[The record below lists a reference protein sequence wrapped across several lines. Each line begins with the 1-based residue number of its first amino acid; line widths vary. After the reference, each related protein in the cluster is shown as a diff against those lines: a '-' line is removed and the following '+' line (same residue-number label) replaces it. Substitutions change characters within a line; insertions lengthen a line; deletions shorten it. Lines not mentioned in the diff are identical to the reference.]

1 MTTILLIEDEPR
13 IAAFVS
19 RGLESAGY
27 TTVIVEDGAEGLAR
41 ALADDI
47 DLVLLDVGLPTIDG
61 FEVLRRL
68 RAQGSSV
75 PVIMLTARS
84 STRDTV
90 EGLDAGANDY
100 VSKPFTFDELLARVR
115 SRLRESSAPSGVSV
129 AHGDVVLDI
138 LARRATVGRTR
149 SRAVRARVR
158 PRRAVPAQPRPCAEP
173 RTAAQPRVGNG
184 LRPGLERRGRLRP
197 LPARQARRSPH
208 HHRPGRRVPMGVTAR
223 ASDGAKKPPVLGEH
237 RGLGEAGLGGCR
249 PRQSR
254 QPGGTRDCS
263 LFEPDVEP
271 DWSRPDGVPASAG
284 GRGSVRLPAPESFE
298 VSWSEPLFFRTFS
311 ATLDSRRVIHASMR
325 AEDQPRCS
333 AQAYAASHEPDS
345 WTSVTNCSSVAAEG
359 SPICVCTIGGDET
372 SSGSGAGTVS
382 G

>member
-27 TTVIVEDGAEGLAR
+27 TTVIVEDGVEGLTR

-129 AHGDVVLDI
+129 AHGDVMLDI
-138 LARRATVGRTR
+138 LARRATVDGREVEL
-149 SRAVRARVR
+149 SAREF
-158 PRRAVPAQPRPCAEP
+158 ALAE
-173 RTAAQPRVGNG
+173 QF
-184 LRPGLERRGRLRP
+184 L
-197 LPARQARRSPH
+197 RSPGRVLSREQLLSRVWGMDFDPGSNVVDVYVRYLRGKLGVH
-208 HHRPGRRVPMGVTAR
+208 HIIT
-223 ASDGAKKPPVLGEH
+223 
-237 RGLGEAGLGGCR
+237 
-249 PRQSR
+249 
-254 QPGGTRDCS
+254 
-263 LFEPDVEP
+263 
-271 DWSRPDGVPASAG
+271 
-284 GRGSVRLPAPESFE
+284 VR
-298 VSWSEPLFFRTFS
+298 
-311 ATLDSRRVIHASMR
+311 
-325 AEDQPRCS
+325 
-333 AQAYAASHEPDS
+333 
-345 WTSVTNCSSVAAEG
+345 
-359 SPICVCTIGGDET
+359 
-372 SSGSGAGTVS
+372 GAGYRWE
-382 G
+382 